1 MKHAYA
7 PAAAPGFFS
16 HVFYY
21 FRKDKL
27 AFAGGAVFI
36 LLTLVSLLAP
46 YLAPHDPIAVD
57 LEQRLLK
64 SSFEYPLGTD
74 QLGRCE
80 LSRLI
85 FGIRAS
91 FGNALLVLGGI
102 LIIGVPLGIAAGYAG
117 GWVDNLIMRAADI
130 VSTFP
135 SSLLA
140 LAVVSIMGPG
150 ISNIMLVLVC
160 LWWAPFARIIRGTVL
175 KMKEQDFVMAAVAAG
190 TSRFNIVV
198 KHILLN
204 SVSPI
209 VVLSTLKIASII
221 MHIAGFSFIGLGAQP
236 PAADLGVMLNDSR
249 QLISSAPILML
260 WPGLM
265 IMIIVFGLNMLG
277 EGLNEALLPNS
288 SNQITRVSKGD

>member
-1 MKHAYA
+1 
-7 PAAAPGFFS
+7 
-16 HVFYY
+16 
-21 FRKDKL
+21 
-27 AFAGGAVFI
+27 
-36 LLTLVSLLAP
+36 
-46 YLAPHDPIAVD
+46 
-57 LEQRLLK
+57 
-64 SSFEYPLGTD
+64 
-74 QLGRCE
+74 
-80 LSRLI
+80 
-85 FGIRAS
+85 
-91 FGNALLVLGGI
+91 
-102 LIIGVPLGIAAGYAG
+102 
-117 GWVDNLIMRAADI
+117 
-130 VSTFP
+130 
-135 SSLLA
+135 
-140 LAVVSIMGPG
+140 
-150 ISNIMLVLVC
+150 MLVLVC